1 MKRKTY
7 LLTLVL
13 FLLFF
18 NSSIL
23 LMSIINLNTSLNNT
37 RSSCLREHDFIAASL
52 AKDVNALENRGR
64 SASTALPSVF
74 SSYVSYYGKQNVYL
88 VLALNSKTLYSSL
101 PAGQKLT
108 QTTMTPVVGK
118 RVISTIASQ
127 DRKYIVISG
136 ALPVPYEAYVFS
148 YYYDLSALIA
158 AWRRM
163 TGLLFLAGIVVSSLL
178 AVCLILLLNRIF
190 KPLQQISE
198 ASQSIASGDYA
209 NRLPVSGS
217 DELAEMAKSFNN
229 MAEAIEHQIFQLS
242 EATEQKQRFIDNFA
256 HELRTPLTSIYGYA
270 EYIQKAAIPE
280 EDKLE
285 ATNYI
290 MSESRRLQAIAY
302 RLLDLASLRSG
313 DIPMAPVEMEK
324 LLQSVLETLHAKT
337 EEKKI
342 SLAYES
348 GFALLEGNRD
358 LLQSLLVNL
367 ADNAI
372 NACVPGCRVDLQS
385 FMRDG
390 YKVITIRDNGR
401 GMTVEQISHIT
412 EAFYRVDKSRSRAEG
427 GVGLGLSICEQIVAC
442 HGARLSFVSQLGE
455 GTTTTI
461 TFYNSLTSR

>member
-18 NSSIL
+18 NGSIL

-37 RSSCLREHDFIAASL
+37 RSSCLREHDFITASL
-52 AKDVNALENRGR
+52 AKDVNALESR
-64 SASTALPSVF
+64 SASAGTVLPSIF

-88 VLALNSKTLYSSL
+88 VLALNNKTLYSSL

-108 QTTMTPVVGK
+108 QTAMMPAVGK

-148 YYYDLSALIA
+148 YYYDLSTLIA
-158 AWRRM
+158 AWQRM
-163 TGLLFLAGIVVSSLL
+163 TGLLFLAGIAVSSLL

-217 DELAEMAKSFNN
+217 DELAEMARSFNN
-229 MAEAIEHQIFQLS
+229 MAEAIEHQIVQLS
-242 EATEQKQRFIDNFA
+242 EAAEQKQRFIDNFA

-270 EYIQKAAIPE
+270 EYIQKAAISE

-285 ATNYI
+285 ATGYI
-290 MSESRRLQAIAY
+290 MSESRRLQTIAY
-302 RLLDLASLRSG
+302 RLLDLASLRSE
-313 DIPMAPVEMEK
+313 DIPMAPVAMEE
-324 LLQSVLETLHAKT
+324 LLQNVLETLRAKAEVKQIT
-337 EEKKI
+337 
-342 SLAYES
+342 LAYDS
-348 GFALLEGNRD
+348 GFAMLDGNRD

-372 NACVPGCRVDLQS
+372 NACAPGGRVDLHS
-385 FMRDG
+385 FLQNG
-390 YKVITIRDNGR
+390 NKVIEIRDNGR
-401 GMTVEQISHIT
+401 GMTGEQISHIT
-412 EAFYRVDKSRSRAEG
+412 EAFYRVDKARSRAEG
-427 GVGLGLSICEQIVAC
+427 GVGLGLSICEQITTC

>member
-18 NSSIL
+18 NGSIL

-37 RSSCLREHDFIAASL
+37 RSSCLREHDFITAAL
-52 AKDVNALENRGR
+52 AKDVNALESRGT
-64 SASTALPSVF
+64 SATTALPSIF

-88 VLALNSKTLYSSL
+88 VLALNNKTLYSSL
-101 PAGQKLT
+101 PAEQKLNKT
-108 QTTMTPVVGK
+108 AMMPAMGK
-118 RVISTIASQ
+118 RIISTIASQ

-136 ALPVPYEAYVFS
+136 ALPTPYEAYVFS
-148 YYYDLSALIA
+148 YYYDLSALIT

-163 TGLLFLAGIVVSSLL
+163 TGLLFLAGIAVSSLL

-229 MAEAIEHQIFQLS
+229 MAEAVEHQIAQLS
-242 EATEQKQRFIDNFA
+242 EAAEQKQRFIDNFA

-270 EYIQKAAIPE
+270 EYIQKAVISE

-285 ATNYI
+285 ATGYI
-290 MSESRRLQAIAY
+290 MSESRRLQTIAY

-313 DIPMAPVEMEK
+313 DIPMAPVAMEE
-324 LLQSVLETLHAKT
+324 LLLSVSETLHAKAEDKQIT
-337 EEKKI
+337 
-342 SLAYES
+342 LAYDS
-348 GFALLEGNRD
+348 GFALLDGDRD

-372 NACVPGCRVDLQS
+372 NACAPGGKVDLQS
-385 FMRDG
+385 FVRDG
-390 YKVITIRDNGR
+390 NKVIAIRDNGR
-401 GMTVEQISHIT
+401 GMTEAQISHIT
-412 EAFYRVDKSRSRAEG
+412 EAFYRVDKARSRAEG

-442 HGARLSFVSQLGE
+442 HSARLSFDSQLGE